1 MVLVNMKFMYD
12 FFFLNVVYISFYFIK
27 LYFMFWVVV

>member
-12 FFFLNVVYISFYFIK
+12 FFFNVVYISYYFIK